1 MKLLFDLFPVILF
14 FAAYTAGKR
23 APDTATALV
32 SGLLGA
38 VGAGAQIS
46 PEQGPILLATAAAIV
61 ATFGQVGWVLARG
74 RKVDTMLWISLA
86 IIVVMGGA
94 TLVFHDPTFIK
105 WKPTVLYWA
114 FALVLAGSALLFR
127 KNLIRTMM
135 QQQISLPEAVWARLN
150 LSWVAFFALMGVAN
164 LYVAYN
170 YSEGTWVNFKLFGVM
185 GLMLVFVVA
194 QSLFL
199 SRHVE
204 HPAAPD
210 NVDEGK

>member
-114 FALVLAGSALLFR
+114 FALVLVGSALVF
-127 KNLIRTMM
+127 KNNLIRAMM
-135 QQQISLPEAVWARLN
+135 QHQVALPDAVWSWLN
-150 LSWVAFFALMGVAN
+150 LSWVVFFALMGAAN
-164 LYVAYN
+164 LYVAFN
-170 YSEGTWVNFKLFGVM
+170 FPESTWVNFKLFGTM
-185 GLMLVFVVA
+185 GLMLVFLVV
-194 QSLFL
+194 QGLFL
-199 SRHVE
+199 ARHVE
-204 HPAAPD
+204 HPTGAQGQ
-210 NVDEGK
+210 EERK